1 MKELIEKNKKKLE
14 KIFKKE
20 GVVLAYLFGSA
31 ARGKMGPLSD
41 VDIAVLFSKKVKK
54 DEYFD
59 KQLKLA
65 LEIDEALKIYK
76 TEVICLNEAPPLLKH
91 RAVFFGIPI
100 FISNSKLK
108 REFEFRVLQEYEDF
122 SYHLETAYNIMRRQ
136 IKEGSFGK
144 PLISIYPKP
153 PKK

>member
-14 KIFKKE
+14 KILKKE
-20 GVVLAYLFGSA
+20 GVALAYLFGSA

-41 VDIAVLFSKKVKK
+41 VDIAVLFSKKVKEE
-54 DEYFD
+54 EYFD

-100 FISNSKLK
+100 FVSNQKL
-108 REFEFRVLQEYEDF
+108 RRDFELRVLQEYEDF
-122 SYHLETAYNIMRRQ
+122 NYHLETTFKIMRKQ
-136 IKEGSFGK
+136 ILNGTFGK
-144 PLISIYPKP
+144 PIIP
-153 PKK
+153 PK